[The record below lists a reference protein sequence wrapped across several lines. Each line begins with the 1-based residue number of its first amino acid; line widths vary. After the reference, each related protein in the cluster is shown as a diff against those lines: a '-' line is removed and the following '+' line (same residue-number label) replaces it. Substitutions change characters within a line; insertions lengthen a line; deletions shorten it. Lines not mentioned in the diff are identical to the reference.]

1 MNKIIS
7 AFFEMDS
14 YSKILLVVFSF
25 ISITNILFA
34 QQLAFPGAE
43 GFGRYTSGGRGGKVI
58 EVTNLND
65 SGTGSFRAA
74 VEADSA
80 RTVIFRVSGT
90 IVLDSKLTIR
100 NGDITIAGQ
109 TAPGDGICIKDEQFT
124 VAADNVIIRFIRFR
138 PGDEKQKELDA
149 LGGVRQKNIIIDHCS
164 MSWGIDEVVS
174 FYDNEDFTMQWCI
187 ISESLYDSFHSK
199 GKHGYGGI
207 WGGIGASF
215 HHNLLAHHTSRTPR
229 FCGSRYHGEPEQEI
243 VDFRNNVI
251 YNWGFNSAYGGEAGS
266 QNMVANYYKAGPATN
281 SREIKYRIVSPSHD
295 DQYGPFGRWYIDE
308 NYVDGYPNITAN
320 NWAGGVQGDYSETAT
335 RVYEPIPY
343 ATIITQSAE
352 DAYELV
358 LSDVGAILP
367 KRDSVDMRIIEET
380 RTGTATYGG
389 IWGQGGKGII
399 DSQTDVGGW
408 PTLHSVPAPTDTD
421 HDGMPDDWEIE
432 YNLNH
437 LDPSD
442 NIEDNNNNG
451 YTNIEEYLNG
461 TDPLLTD
468 IGKVENGS
476 KAETF
481 ALMQNFP
488 NPFNPSTT
496 IKYSIPSNVK
506 GEMLNVK
513 IVVYDILGHKVVT
526 LINKEQKDGN
536 YEVKF
541 DASNL
546 SSGLYLYRII
556 ASGFTKTKKMMLLR

>member
-1 MNKIIS
+1 MNRVMFKI
-7 AFFEMDS
+7 FS
-14 YSKILLVVFSF
+14 YCKILVIIFLITST
-25 ISITNILFA
+25 TNILLA

-43 GFGRYTSGGRGGKVI
+43 GFGRFTSGGRGGKVI
-58 EVTNLND
+58 DVTNLND
-65 SGTGSFRAA
+65 SGTGSLRAA

-109 TAPGDGICIKDEQFT
+109 TAPGDGICIKNEQFT
-124 VAADNVIIRFIRFR
+124 VAADNVIIRYIRFR
-138 PGDEKQKELDA
+138 PGDEKEKELDA

-164 MSWGIDEVVS
+164 MSWAIDEVVS
-174 FYDNEDFTMQWCI
+174 FYDNENFTMQWCI

-229 FCGSRYHGEPEQEI
+229 FCGSRYHEEPEKEI

-251 YNWGFNSAYGGEAGS
+251 YNWGFNSAYGGESGNH
-266 QNMVANYYKAGPATN
+266 NMIANYYKAGPATN

-308 NYVDGYPNITAN
+308 NYVDGYPNITAD

-335 RVYEPIPY
+335 RVYEPISF

-358 LSDVGAILP
+358 LSDVGAVLP

-408 PTLHSVPAPTDTD
+408 PTLHSLPAPTDTD
-421 HDGMPDDWEIE
+421 HDGMPDDWETE
-432 YNLNH
+432 YNLNPI
-437 LDPSD
+437 DPSD

-461 TDPLLTD
+461 MNPLLTD
-468 IGKVENGS
+468 IENVYDGL

-481 ALMQNFP
+481 TLLQNYP

-496 IKYSIPSNVK
+496 IKYSVSRVETRRGVSPHVT
-506 GEMLNVK
+506 LN
-513 IVVYDILGHKVVT
+513 VYDILGREVST
-526 LINKEQKDGN
+526 LVNKEQKPGS

-541 DASNL
+541 NANDL
-546 SSGLYLYRII
+546 TSGLYFYKI
-556 ASGFTKTKKMMLLR
+556 ATNGFTETKKMILLR